1 MLAIARNS
9 RTVNPPF
16 FFCASVKTSPFPSNH
31 TINGPLVGGGA
42 VPGARRPCLA
52 PASAAA
58 APPGS
63 AITNGAAAI
72 ARLPAS
78 ACCDAVGR
86 GTVANGP
93 IGLAGGG
100 GAVMANGAAAGGGA
114 AIGGAIPLALD
125 DAPPNA
131 VSLVIT
137 LVLSALA
144 RGSTPRSKSISLRA
158 SSSSLSL

>member
-1 MLAIARNS
+1 MLAISRNS

-16 FFCASVKTSPFPSNH
+16 FFCASVKTSPLASNH
-31 TINGPLVGGGA
+31 TINRSLCLGGA
-42 VPGARRPCLA
+42 VPFGRRPCLA

-78 ACCDAVGR
+78 CCCAGVGR
-86 GTVANGP
+86 GAVAIGP
-93 IGLAGGG
+93 I
-100 GAVMANGAAAGGGA
+100 VIAGGGA

-125 DAPPNA
+125 DAPPVPNA
-131 VSLVIT
+131 VSLVTI
-137 LVLSALA
+137 LALCA
-144 RGSTPRSKSISLRA
+144 
-158 SSSSLSL
+158 LSL